1 MDGRE
6 MVSHRVVA
14 GSMLALPR
22 LEPGDFEYTFQR
34 IPGEASSCGLQLHAG
49 CRACGLGTLHE
60 RQRVH
65 YELREDRKGRFAA
78 EELAP
83 ADQVPMTIH
92 NARG

>member
-1 MDGRE
+1 MPAVE
-6 MVSHRVVA
+6 
-14 GSMLALPR
+14 
-22 LEPGDFEYTFQR
+22 
-34 IPGEASSCGLQLHAG
+34 
-49 CRACGLGTLHE
+49 RAGLGTLHE

-78 EELAP
+78 EKLAP